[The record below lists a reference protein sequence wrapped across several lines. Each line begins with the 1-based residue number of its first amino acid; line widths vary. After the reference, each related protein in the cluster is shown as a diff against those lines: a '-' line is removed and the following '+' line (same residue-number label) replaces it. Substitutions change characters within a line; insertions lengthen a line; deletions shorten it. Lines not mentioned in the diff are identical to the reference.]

1 MNEKIYRD
9 EDVDIGVLSGKTL
22 AVLGYGI
29 QGKAQAANARD
40 SGCTVIVGTRPG
52 ARSSSREQARAD
64 GFDVYDY
71 DEAVRKGDIL
81 LIELADPA
89 QPPVYRE
96 SIEPNLRAGQ
106 SLVFCHGFN
115 VLYGAITPPRDVN
128 SVLFVPNAPG
138 AFVREKYLKGEG
150 IYGCVSVDHD
160 ATGDALQ
167 IALAVSKA
175 VGSTRAGVVN
185 LTFQQETE
193 GDNFE
198 EQILYG
204 GVIHLMRLTFQ
215 TMVDNGYPPSF
226 AYAKS
231 IRSLRSVIDVMDE
244 NGIEDYLTGRSSR
257 TCEFAVRTV
266 DRGSS
271 TMRQCGR
278 FSGRPRRA
286 SSPVTGCRSGSWVCL
301 RSIACAGSLPTASW
315 NRPARSGGS
324 SLTHERRYTGGSHR
338 RRY

>member
-9 EDVDIGVLSGKTL
+9 EDVDLGILKGKTL

-40 SGCTVIVGTRPG
+40 SGCVVIVGTRPG
-52 ARSSSREQARAD
+52 ARSRSREEATAD

-71 DEAVRKGDIL
+71 DEAVRKADVL
-81 LIELADPA
+81 LVEIADPA
-89 QPPVYRE
+89 QPSVYRE
-96 SIEPNLRAGQ
+96 SIEPNLRPGQ

-115 VLYGAITPPRDVN
+115 VLYGAITPPGNVN

-138 AFVREKYLKGEG
+138 AFVREKYLRGEG

-244 NGIEDYLTGRSSR
+244 HGIEDYLTGRSSR
-257 TCEFAVRTV
+257 TCEFAVRT
-266 DRGSS
+266 RGPRVINDEAVREVFRE
-271 TMRQCGR
+271 TEAGIFARDWMQEWQLGMPQIHRLRRQSADSLMERTGR
-278 FSGRPRRA
+278 EWREQFDA
-286 SSPVTGCRSGSWVCL
+286 
-301 RSIACAGSLPTASW
+301 
-315 NRPARSGGS
+315 
-324 SLTHERRYTGGSHR
+324 
-338 RRY
+338 